1 MINRHLMQ
9 ADELHELIQSGD
21 CVVADC
27 SFDLSDPGKGRED
40 WLKAHIPSAAYVN
53 LDHDLASEV
62 TEDSGRHPLP
72 DKNDFAGLLAR
83 IGWTPGKTLVAYD
96 QGSNAIA
103 VRMWWLMRYFGQ
115 PAALLDGGFS
125 EWKAR
130 GLPLESGE
138 TAVNSQQPTDLVENL
153 SMTAD
158 CIEILARLKD
168 PGMTIVD
175 ARAPERF
182 SGKIEPLDSKGG
194 HIPGAIN
201 RPLNLNIGS
210 DGRFKSVGDLRSEF
224 ESLLGKKEPEAVVH
238 SCGSGVTACHNYFAM
253 TLAGMNPGRV
263 YPGSWSEWIR
273 DPKRP
278 IETADQGS
286 SV

>member
-1 MINRHLMQ
+1 MINKHLVQ

-21 CVVADC
+21 CAVADC

-40 WLKAHIPSAAYVN
+40 WLKSHIPSAAYVN
-53 LDHDLASEV
+53 LDHDLASKV

-72 DKNDFAGLLAR
+72 DKKQFAAVLAR
-83 IGWTPGKTLVAYD
+83 IDWAPGKTCVVYD
-96 QGSNAIA
+96 QGSSAIA
-103 VRMWWLMRYFGQ
+103 VRMWWLLRYFGQ
-115 PAALLDGGFS
+115 PAAILDGGFS

-130 GLPLESGE
+130 ELPLESGE
-138 TAVNSQQPTDLVENL
+138 SAVHSQQPADLVENP
-153 SMTAD
+153 SMTVG
-158 CIEILARLKD
+158 CLEILARLND

-182 SGKIEPLDSKGG
+182 SGKIEPLDSRGG

-210 DGRFKSVGDLRSEF
+210 DGRFKSAGNLRSEI
-224 ESLLGKKEPEAVVH
+224 ESLLGKTEPATVVH

-278 IETADQGS
+278 IEPAEQG
-286 SV
+286 

>member
-40 WLKAHIPSAAYVN
+40 WLKSHIPSAAYVN

-72 DKNDFAGLLAR
+72 DKKQFATALAR
-83 IGWTPGKTLVAYD
+83 IGWVPGKTCVVYD

-153 SMTAD
+153 SMIAD
-158 CIEILARLKD
+158 CIEISARLKD

-182 SGKIEPLDSKGG
+182 SGKVEPLDSKGG

-210 DGRFKSVGDLRSEF
+210 DGRFKSAGDLRSEF
-224 ESLLGKKEPEAVVH
+224 ESLLGKTEPEAVVH

-278 IETADQGS
+278 IETAGQG
-286 SV
+286 